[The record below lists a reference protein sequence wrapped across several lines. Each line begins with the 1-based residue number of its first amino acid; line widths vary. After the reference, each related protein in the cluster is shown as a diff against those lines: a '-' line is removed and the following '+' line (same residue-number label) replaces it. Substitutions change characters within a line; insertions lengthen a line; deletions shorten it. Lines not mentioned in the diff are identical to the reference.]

1 MKLEELYADG
11 EVPQIID
18 VVQFEPEYRIMGDIA
33 PMMSLAPS
41 DLTKSIDYYFPD
53 FRVYVLSFED
63 RNNQK
68 QLLLASIKR
77 SELTGFN
84 YDITLPAF
92 IFRKVKT

>member
-11 EVPQIID
+11 EVPQIGDI
-18 VVQFEPEYRIMGDIA
+18 VQFEPEHRIMGDIA
-33 PMMSLAPS
+33 PMMFLAPS

-53 FRVYVLSFED
+53 FRAYVFSFENV
-63 RNNQK
+63 NNQQ
-68 QLLLASIKR
+68 QLLLASIKQ
-77 SELTGFN
+77 SEFTGFN